1 MSLFSLSQ
9 TGEYNFLFLAFRQFS
24 TELVY
29 YIVKDGAVIDGRRIE
44 SEVNMTKIRSA
55 VSTVVQPNRQHISP
69 IADEEALTSAVPV
82 DECYK
87 HAVRSAV
94 VEQDYVLFETSIKNA
109 LMKTSSGVTACHYF
123 VCVYE
128 C

>member
-1 MSLFSLSQ
+1 MH
-9 TGEYNFLFLAFRQFS
+9 FLAFRQFS

-55 VSTVVQPNRQHISP
+55 VSTVVQPNRQHLNP
-69 IADEEALTSAVPV
+69 IADEETLTHATAV

-87 HAVRSAV
+87 HAVRGV
-94 VEQDYVLFETSIKNA
+94 VVKQDYALFEASIKNA
-109 LMKTSSGVTACHYF
+109 LMKSSSGVNAYQ
-123 VCVYE
+123 
-128 C
+128 